1 METIEFAEVCTD
13 CANAVHGSSP
23 QDAARALIKGGAFV
37 SGDLDTVCAD
47 LDRYREAGVDEVVLN
62 VTGAGAT
69 ARTDVRVYPTRAG
82 APPLVS
88 NLNPAP
94 GRTTAAQVVVPVG
107 ADGSISLR
115 NNAGRVDLVV
125 DLLQKFRTSIL
136 LLGFQ
141 EFLGLVPFEHERSQ
155 SLLPLDE
162 LDELCA
168 GAFHDV
174 SRVELLYFVLLLLGL
189 LLEAANLFFHD
200 LLIRQGRL
208 RGGYCAHV
216 GGVVVGEGGVAA
228 RASFYRCLLRWQG
241 RPRTTTTSAGFSS

>member
-1 METIEFAEVCTD
+1 MLALPLLTNLVTPVRLIFIV
-13 CANAVHGSSP
+13 AVRLVDLHGG
-23 QDAARALIKGGAFV
+23 L
-37 SGDLDTVCAD
+37 
-47 LDRYREAGVDEVVLN
+47 VVGLF
-62 VTGAGAT
+62 
-69 ARTDVRVYPTRAG
+69 R
-82 APPLVS
+82 
-88 NLNPAP
+88 
-94 GRTTAAQVVVPVG
+94 
-107 ADGSISLR
+107 SIL
-115 NNAGRVDLVV
+115 DLVV